1 MIPNVRSAIVVKH
14 LHVASDDQTVA
25 HWPSQ
30 AIDNKKLLQ
39 SLPLLKAQLS
49 PVVTMGK
56 QSSKDNNAAKK
67 SNDTLIIA
75 YPLSFCADFSG
86 AVILEVEAKISQQA
100 VLLQML
106 KWGQSWLQLLLNN
119 IKNTDDAIREPQHSL
134 KEKSDNTIRQPLH
147 SLKEKY
153 DELNHDPAKQ
163 VPLNYLAII
172 QAVLS
177 CSETQQANM
186 TLVNE
191 ISRCWSFD
199 RVSMGFV
206 NGNEVEVK
214 VLSHSA
220 HFDPRSNLVV
230 NLQQAMLE
238 MKDEAEG
245 RYFISAEVEKLSDY
259 PEHQR
264 LLLQHENNDLISIPL
279 KNNAQT
285 IAILLCEFQSQIR
298 EDVTL
303 SDSTNELS
311 VKALST
317 KKRFAEKLSNKE
329 QLEHDLTYQNII
341 GDNADSELMAS
352 KYLTELTLLASM
364 LGPLVGLH
372 QLGNQSIP
380 EHIIGRCRAYLT
392 RLNQGRFGKLP
403 LVFAVIFLL
412 MMSFVVD
419 SDFRVS
425 SEATLEGRI
434 QRAVVAPFD
443 GYIDSSFARAGEEVE
458 KGELLAQLD
467 DRPLQLEKQGWLS
480 KKEEYQKQYRQELA
494 TLSHAKS
501 RIIKAQIAQA
511 DIHIDQ
517 ADSRL
522 QRAKLLSPLSGMI
535 IEGDLSRSL
544 GAPVEQGQVLFE
556 VAPLDDYRVVLKIHE
571 RDIAYLQTGQQGS
584 LMLTAYPN
592 HSIPITIEQVAIVY
606 QQEGDYTWY
615 RTEASLSST
624 HLPNNILLR
633 PGMAGLGKIEVGQK
647 SLAWMGLHR
656 LTDWFRLWFWS
667 WTP

>member
-1 MIPNVRSAIVVKH
+1 MIPNVRAAIVVKH
-14 LHVASDDQTVA
+14 LHVANDDQAVA
-25 HWPSQ
+25 YWPNQ
-30 AIDNKKLLQ
+30 AIDCERLLR

-56 QSSKDNNAAKK
+56 QLPTDNNISKK
-67 SNDTLIIA
+67 SHDTLIIA
-75 YPLSFCADFSG
+75 YPLSFCADSSG
-86 AVILEVEAKISQQA
+86 AVILEVEAKITQQA

-119 IKNTDDAIREPQHSL
+119 IEKTGDTIRQSQDAL
-134 KEKSDNTIRQPLH
+134 KEKPDKSNQDQTKPI
-147 SLKEKY
+147 
-153 DELNHDPAKQ
+153 
-163 VPLNYLAII
+163 PLNYLAII
-172 QAVLS
+172 QAILS
-177 CSETQQANM
+177 CTETQQANM

-191 ISRCWSFD
+191 VSRCWPFD
-199 RVSMGFV
+199 RVSLGIV
-206 NGNEVEVK
+206 KGNDIEVK
-214 VLSHSA
+214 ALSHSA
-220 HFDPRSNLVV
+220 HFDQRSNLVV
-230 NLQQAMLE
+230 SLQQAMME
-238 MKDEAEG
+238 VKDRSEG
-245 RYFISAEVEKLSDY
+245 RCFLSAEVESLNDY

-264 LLLQHENNDLISIPL
+264 LLLQYENNALISIPL
-279 KNNAQT
+279 KINAQT
-285 IAILLCEFQSQIR
+285 IAILLCEFQSQYQ
-298 EDVTL
+298 EGSKLSLSASEQTAKEAYAKTL
-303 SDSTNELS
+303 STQELS
-311 VKALST
+311 NKELSN
-317 KKRFAEKLSNKE
+317 KELSNKE
-329 QLEHDLTYQNII
+329 QLDHDSTYQNAV
-341 GDNADSELMAS
+341 GKNTDSNTIAS
-352 KYLTELTLLASM
+352 KYLTELTLLASL

-372 QLGNQSIP
+372 QRGSQSIP
-380 EHIIGRCRAYLT
+380 AQVMGRSHAYLS

-403 LVFAVIFLL
+403 LVFATFFLL
-412 MMSFVVD
+412 LMTFVVD
-419 SDFRVS
+419 GDFRVS

-434 QRAVVAPFD
+434 QLAVVAPFD
-443 GYIDSSFARAGEEVE
+443 GYIDTAFARAGEQVE

-467 DRPLQLEKQGWLS
+467 DRPLQLEKRGWLS

-517 ADSRL
+517 ADNRL
-522 QRAKLLSPLSGMI
+522 QRAKLLSPLSGII

-571 RDIAYLQTGQQGS
+571 RDIAYLQTGQKGS

-592 HSIPITIEQVAIVY
+592 HSIPFTIEQVAIVY

-633 PGMAGLGKIEVGQK
+633 PGMAGLGKIDVGQK
-647 SLAWMGLHR
+647 SLAWIGLHR
-656 LTDWFRLWFWS
+656 LTDWLRLWFWS

>member
-1 MIPNVRSAIVVKH
+1 MIPNVQASIVVKH
-14 LHVASDDQTVA
+14 FHQGSDDQPIA
-25 HWPSQ
+25 YWPNQS
-30 AIDNKKLLQ
+30 IDCDRLLQ

-56 QSSKDNNAAKK
+56 PLPRDNNADKK

-75 YPLSFCADFSG
+75 FPLSFCADSSG
-86 AVILEVEAKISQQA
+86 AVILEVEAKINQQA

-119 IKNTDDAIREPQHSL
+119 IEKTGDTVRQPQDLL
-134 KEKSDNTIRQPLH
+134 KEKSEKHNHEQP
-147 SLKEKY
+147 
-153 DELNHDPAKQ
+153 KQ
-163 VPLNYLAII
+163 IPSNYLAII
-172 QAVLS
+172 QAILS

-191 ISRCWSFD
+191 VSRCWPFD
-199 RVSMGFV
+199 RVSLGIV
-206 NGNEVEVK
+206 NGNDVEVK

-220 HFDPRSNLVV
+220 HFDQRSNLVV
-230 NLQQAMLE
+230 NLQQAMIE
-238 MKDEAEG
+238 VKNETEG
-245 RYFISAEVEKLSDY
+245 RYFLSSQVEELTDY

-264 LLLQHENNDLISIPL
+264 LLLQHAQHENNALISIPL

-285 IAILLCEFQSQIR
+285 IAILLCEFQSQ
-298 EDVTL
+298 
-303 SDSTNELS
+303 
-311 VKALST
+311 ALST
-317 KKRFAEKLSNKE
+317 KKLSTKKLSNEKLSNKE
-329 QLEHDLTYQNII
+329 QLDHDSTYQNAV
-341 GDNADSELMAS
+341 GKNTDSNTIAS
-352 KYLTELTLLASM
+352 KYLTELTLLASL

-372 QLGNQSIP
+372 QRGSQSIP
-380 EHIIGRCRAYLT
+380 AQVMGRSHAYLS

-403 LVFAVIFLL
+403 LVFATFFLL
-412 MMSFVVD
+412 LMTFVVD
-419 SDFRVS
+419 GDFRVS

-434 QRAVVAPFD
+434 QLAVVAPFD
-443 GYIDSSFARAGEEVE
+443 GYIDTAFARAGEQVE

-467 DRPLQLEKQGWLS
+467 DRPLQLEKRGWLS

-517 ADSRL
+517 ADNRL
-522 QRAKLLSPLSGMI
+522 QRAKLLSPLSGII

-571 RDIAYLQTGQQGS
+571 RDIAYLQTGQKGS

-592 HSIPITIEQVAIVY
+592 HSIPFTIEQVAIVY

-633 PGMAGLGKIEVGQK
+633 PGMAGLGKIDVGQK
-647 SLAWMGLHR
+647 SLAWIGLHR
-656 LTDWFRLWFWS
+656 LTDWLRLWFWS

>member
-1 MIPNVRSAIVVKH
+1 MIIQNWLEQLCLMIPNVQASIVVKH
-14 LHVASDDQTVA
+14 FHQGSDDQPIA
-25 HWPSQ
+25 YWPNQS
-30 AIDNKKLLQ
+30 IDCDRLLQ

-56 QSSKDNNAAKK
+56 PLSRDNNTAKK

-75 YPLSFCADFSG
+75 FPLSFCADSSG
-86 AVILEVEAKISQQA
+86 AVILEVEAKINQQA

-119 IKNTDDAIREPQHSL
+119 IEKTGDTVRQPQDSL
-134 KEKSDNTIRQPLH
+134 KEKSEKHHHEQP
-147 SLKEKY
+147 
-153 DELNHDPAKQ
+153 KQ
-163 VPLNYLAII
+163 IPSNYLAII
-172 QAVLS
+172 QAILS

-191 ISRCWSFD
+191 VSRCWPFD
-199 RVSMGFV
+199 RVSLGIV
-206 NGNEVEVK
+206 NGNDVEIK

-220 HFDPRSNLVV
+220 HFDQRSNLVV
-230 NLQQAMLE
+230 NLQQAMIE
-238 MKDEAEG
+238 VKNETEG
-245 RYFISAEVEKLSDY
+245 RYFLSSQVEELTDY

-264 LLLQHENNDLISIPL
+264 LLLQHVQHENNALISIPL

-285 IAILLCEFQSQIR
+285 IAILLCEFQSQ
-298 EDVTL
+298 
-303 SDSTNELS
+303 
-311 VKALST
+311 ALST
-317 KKRFAEKLSNKE
+317 KKLSTQKLSNEKLSNKE
-329 QLEHDLTYQNII
+329 KLEQDLAYQNTI
-341 GDNADSELMAS
+341 DDHADTKLMAS

-372 QLGNQSIP
+372 QRGTQSIP
-380 EHIIGRCRAYLT
+380 EHIMGRSRAYLT

-403 LVFAVIFLL
+403 LAFGVILLL
-412 MMSFVVD
+412 MMTFVID

-425 SEATLEGRI
+425 TEAALEGRI

-443 GYIDSSFARAGEEVE
+443 GYIDSAFARAGEQVQ

-467 DRPLQLEKQGWLS
+467 DRPLQLEKRGWLS

-501 RIIKAQIAQA
+501 RIIKAQIAQT

-522 QRAKLLSPLSGMI
+522 QRAKLLSPLSGII

-571 RDIAYLQTGQQGS
+571 RDIAYLQTGQKGS

-592 HSIPITIEQVAIVY
+592 HSIPLTIEQVAIVY
-606 QQEGDYTWY
+606 EQEGDYTWY
-615 RTEASLSST
+615 RTEASLSSE
-624 HLPNNILLR
+624 HLPDNILLR

-647 SLAWMGLHR
+647 SLAWIGLHR
-656 LTDWFRLWFWS
+656 LTDWLRLWLWS